1 MKTTI
6 SLVKQLFIAIVLVS
20 FFSCEEE
27 VLDAFSNESGVKD
40 PTFADSYGY
49 LRAQK
54 SGLPIPDTDPV
65 TYTFSLVNTAVFL
78 DTPGSPTF
86 SSNGGGTVICNGVT
100 MSNLFGSYWGG
111 STDATRAVWSISGN
125 NTVPAFTDSCN
136 TFVNVTGLDI
146 DSWNNYP
153 KNTDILI
160 EWIGSTNN
168 AYELWAELEYSVD
181 SYGTNRYLTKKLEP
195 GTQSVTFAA
204 TDVKALYGSAEYPG
218 VTFRLY
224 AYYVDSS
231 TQSSKKYYFINLTLI
246 THAIYIR

>member
-1 MKTTI
+1 MK
-6 SLVKQLFIAIVLVS
+6 SLLNSLKFALFAILFLS
-20 FFSCEEE
+20 FSGCEEE
-27 VLDAFSNESGVKD
+27 IIDSFSNESGVKD

-54 SGLPIPDTDPV
+54 SGLPLSDENPV

-78 DTPGSPTF
+78 DTPGSSTF

-111 STDATRAVWSISGN
+111 STDATRAVWNISGN
-125 NTVPAFTDSCN
+125 NSVPAFTDSCN

-146 DSWNNYP
+146 NSWNNYP

-160 EWIGSTNN
+160 EWIGNTDN
-168 AYELWAELEYSVD
+168 AYELWAELEYSLD

-195 GTQSVTFAA
+195 GTQSVAFKAS
-204 TDVKALYGSAEYPG
+204 DVKALYGSDEYPG

-224 AYYVDSS
+224 AYYVDST